1 MCVKEFLFSSKDEND
16 IRIFLKNQ
24 NYDELKNL
32 LIVKENRSVNFLML
46 TYLLYD
52 FISYI
57 RSVMNNYRLF
67 KMQIREAELL
77 GLAYLDYLIN
87 DWQHTLEIREKINDM
102 KKHTEKYDSISYDWP
117 NLKDFINTVLYSNY
131 LTAFETRFVD
141 GKLTDVKA
149 WILYGAERNLLII
162 TGKNDKLEIQESVF
176 DTEGIEVQNISE
188 AEKVQINE
196 KVKILYSK

>member
-67 KMQIREAELL
+67 KMQI
-77 GLAYLDYLIN
+77 
-87 DWQHTLEIREKINDM
+87 
-102 KKHTEKYDSISYDWP
+102 
-117 NLKDFINTVLYSNY
+117 
-131 LTAFETRFVD
+131 
-141 GKLTDVKA
+141 
-149 WILYGAERNLLII
+149 
-162 TGKNDKLEIQESVF
+162 
-176 DTEGIEVQNISE
+176 
-188 AEKVQINE
+188 
-196 KVKILYSK
+196 

>member
-1 MCVKEFLFSSKDEND
+1 
-16 IRIFLKNQ
+16 
-24 NYDELKNL
+24 
-32 LIVKENRSVNFLML
+32 
-46 TYLLYD
+46 
-52 FISYI
+52 
-57 RSVMNNYRLF
+57 
-67 KMQIREAELL
+67 MQIREAELL

-87 DWQHTLEIREKINDM
+87 DW
-102 KKHTEKYDSISYDWP
+102 P
-117 NLKDFINTVLYSNY
+117 NLKGFINTVLYSNY

>member
-1 MCVKEFLFSSKDEND
+1 MDDFLYA
-16 IRIFLKNQ
+16 LKM
-24 NYDELKNL
+24 EL
-32 LIVKENRSVNFLML
+32 
-46 TYLLYD
+46 
-52 FISYI
+52 
-57 RSVMNNYRLF
+57 
-67 KMQIREAELL
+67 
-77 GLAYLDYLIN
+77 
-87 DWQHTLEIREKINDM
+87 
-102 KKHTEKYDSISYDWP
+102 
-117 NLKDFINTVLYSNY
+117 
-131 LTAFETRFVD
+131 D

>member
-87 DWQHTLEIREKINDM
+87 DWQPTLEIREKINM
-102 KKHTEKYDSISYDWP
+102 FSRLKKY
-117 NLKDFINTVLYSNY
+117 LY
-131 LTAFETRFVD
+131 ETTNCKR
-141 GKLTDVKA
+141 
-149 WILYGAERNLLII
+149 R
-162 TGKNDKLEIQESVF
+162 
-176 DTEGIEVQNISE
+176 
-188 AEKVQINE
+188 
-196 KVKILYSK
+196 YSLQMMM

>member
-1 MCVKEFLFSSKDEND
+1 M
-16 IRIFLKNQ
+16 KNQ

-52 FISYI
+52 FISNI

-87 DWQHTLEIREKINDM
+87 DWQPTLEIREKINDM

-117 NLKDFINTVLYSNY
+117 NLKGFINMVLYSNY

-162 TGKNDKLEIQESVF
+162 TGKNDKQEIQESVF

-196 KVKILYSK
+196 IVKILYSK

>member
-1 MCVKEFLFSSKDEND
+1 MCVEFTEKGVQISND
-16 IRIFLKNQ
+16 GG
-24 NYDELKNL
+24 
-32 LIVKENRSVNFLML
+32 IVG
-46 TYLLYD
+46 YGYHID
-52 FISYI
+52 
-57 RSVMNNYRLF
+57 
-67 KMQIREAELL
+67 A
-77 GLAYLDYLIN
+77 
-87 DWQHTLEIREKINDM
+87 
-102 KKHTEKYDSISYDWP
+102 TEKYDSISYDWP
-117 NLKDFINTVLYSNY
+117 NLKGFINTVLYSNY

-196 KVKILYSK
+196 IVKILYSK

>member
-1 MCVKEFLFSSKDEND
+1 MCIKEFLFSSKDEND

-87 DWQHTLEIREKINDM
+87 DW
-102 KKHTEKYDSISYDWP
+102 P
-117 NLKDFINTVLYSNY
+117 NLKGFINTVLYSNY